1 MGRPKRE
8 QDKDLTKEMIVRA
21 QEWQGFREA
30 NKLSQKFLAEI
41 IGVSRRTIQSIE
53 AGQIIPQKATLEKFT
68 KLQEKYEAE
77 GKPSGKGKQKRG
89 TIQTKGEF

>member
-68 KLQEKYEAE
+68 KLQEKYEAD
-77 GKPSGKGKQKRG
+77 GKGKQKRG

>member
-77 GKPSGKGKQKRG
+77 GKPSGNGKQKRG